1 MFATIKNLICCK
13 AGLKVGGKTSNI
25 AFQLVCSNV
34 AKQVARFCWPFY
46 HRVKGA
52 VTAVQFILFNFANYS
67 PSVAMELK
75 VSNEITGK
83 WQNQRSE
90 KTNMPPEHYFL
101 SCKHQG
107 STLINCYAEQFSKT
121 LISILFKLPQFCPSV
136 ASVVSVM
143 LSGYF
148 HVSLNLTDIL

>member
-1 MFATIKNLICCK
+1 
-13 AGLKVGGKTSNI
+13 
-25 AFQLVCSNV
+25 
-34 AKQVARFCWPFY
+34 
-46 HRVKGA
+46 
-52 VTAVQFILFNFANYS
+52 
-67 PSVAMELK
+67 
-75 VSNEITGK
+75 
-83 WQNQRSE
+83 
-90 KTNMPPEHYFL
+90 MPPEHYFL

-148 HVSLNLTDIL
+148 HVSLNLSGISYFPILAEFRDTAPLNLKTLGQFFQVLMLPVCLQKSSKNYYG